1 MCDSADPSV
10 LKFAAETLVFR
21 AGEGGSFRDEMI
33 SPFGCEA
40 LPFFIPLSNPL
51 PVTRSLFQFVV
62 VTALHEA
69 RNKEPTWDNENDDST
84 AMKRLHL
91 QTQGGLSK
99 QDADAKFEEVKK
111 KAREKENENE
121 RFRF

>member
-1 MCDSADPSV
+1 MKPCANLSKQAT
-10 LKFAAETLVFR
+10 ACAR
-21 AGEGGSFRDEMI
+21 
-33 SPFGCEA
+33 SPFSIQ
-40 LPFFIPLSNPL
+40 LLNPL
-51 PVTRSLFQFVV
+51 PLTCSLFQFVV

-69 RNKEPTWDNENDDST
+69 CKKEPTWDNENDDST